1 MDKRTKQG
9 DLHVFVGDKPL
20 AIGMLAEPAKFDEDF
35 ERIPDDWKDE
45 KSLSFQKSVS
55 FDVPKTDELMILKKE
70 LEDRIER
77 RYSEWLKQV
86 DVAIRKILTE
96 YIDNPFTTDPSK
108 ATKEEFEKRH
118 INGMVY
124 QEMAYGAPSFI
135 GVLQGT
141 TLICVDGTRINNFSR
156 VK

>member
-1 MDKRTKQG
+1 MGKRTKQG
-9 DLHVFVGDKPL
+9 DFQVFIGDKPL

-35 ERIPDDWKDE
+35 GRIPDDWKDE

-55 FDVPKTDELMILKKE
+55 FDVPKTEELMILKKE

-77 RYSEWLKQV
+77 LYSEWMQKV
-86 DVAIRKILTE
+86 DVATRIILTE
-96 YIDNPFTTDPSK
+96 YIDEPFTTDPSK

-118 INGMVY
+118 ISLVF
-124 QEMAYGAPSFI
+124 QSTVDGAINFA

-141 TLICVDGTRINNFSR
+141 TLIRVDGTRIENFG
-156 VK
+156 KQ